1 MTLWFLFAPQADL
14 LRIDQFGAM
23 VVRQTKEYHKSG
35 SDQNVGEGLNVNHLF
50 VGGVT
55 GVVNTSV
62 LEVKH
67 KNISCNNKQFASY
80 YFTCCINTKCWFAH
94 VHQIYLAFYRIPRHR
109 VSLAVFVKL
118 RFKPSPSTRN
128 SI

>member
-1 MTLWFLFAPQADL
+1 MTLWFLFASQADL

-67 KNISCNNKQFASY
+67 KNISCYNKQFASY
-80 YFTCCINTKCWFAH
+80 YFTCCINKVLVC
-94 VHQIYLAFYRIPRHR
+94 
-109 VSLAVFVKL
+109 SS
-118 RFKPSPSTRN
+118 SPN
-128 SI
+128 LFCFL